1 MVDINVLLNNAKELV
16 ENRINEV
23 FPEIDTAYKSVCD
36 AARYSL
42 LNGGKRIRPAI
53 MLEFCKLCGG
63 KYEDAIDFAVA
74 LEMIHTYSLIHDD
87 LPSMDND
94 DMRRGKPSCHKAFG
108 EATALLAGD
117 TLLTEAFF
125 IAANAN
131 VGADKRLNAVSYL
144 SSNAGLHGMIGGQV
158 LDLSFETDTPDAAM
172 LQDMYMRKTGALL
185 IAAASIGCI
194 SAGKYDEETLKSA
207 AKYGYNLG
215 LAFQIIDDILDV
227 TANEKVLGKPIGSD
241 DKNNKTTFVTL
252 YGVEEC
258 FAIAAKLTNSAL
270 DALDEIGYNGGNV
283 EAMEELYEI
292 TNYLLDRNN

>member
-1 MVDINVLLNNAKELV
+1 MELNTLLKEYKDLV
-16 ENRINEV
+16 ENRIDEL
-23 FPEIDTAYKSVCD
+23 FPEADVPYNSVIK

-42 LNGGKRIRPAI
+42 LNGGKRIRPVI
-53 MLEFCKLCGG
+53 MMEFCRLCKGN
-63 KYEDAIDFAVA
+63 KSDALDFAVA

-87 LPSMDND
+87 LPCMDND

-108 EATALLAGD
+108 EDIALLSGD

-131 VGADKRLNAVSYL
+131 VSHDKALKAISFL
-144 SSNAGLHGMIGGQV
+144 SSNAGVHGMIGGQI
-158 LDLSFETDTPDAAM
+158 LDLSFEENTPDAKA
-172 LQDMYMRKTGALL
+172 LQDMYMRKTAALL

-194 SAGKYDEETLKSA
+194 VAGRDDEATLRSA

-227 TANEKVLGKPIGSD
+227 TANAEVLGKPIGSD
-241 DKNNKTTFVTL
+241 AKNNKTTFVTL
-252 YGVEEC
+252 YGLEKA
-258 FAIAAKLTNSAL
+258 FALAAQLSNAAL
-270 DALDEIGYNGGNV
+270 DALDEIGGDT
-283 EAMEELYEI
+283 EALYEI